1 MKLWRIIAA
10 LGAGLL
16 VLGSCNGPEP
26 EEPVLPAAL
35 TASVLQLE
43 PASGSVFLSVTASK
57 DWSITAS
64 YSGDSG
70 WATVSPATGSG
81 SRNSVILSY
90 GVNDSE
96 EARSVTLT
104 LTANPGGQASLTL
117 TQKGIVKP
125 DVPPQ
130 QYGYGYDVAAPHW
143 LELPATKADDGK
155 EWFAHDMNGGDYFS
169 KPNNKRNWS
178 FYYDYDSYLAT
189 WVAYPLNKS
198 LIGNGERTNRW
209 NYDSLI
215 PNDWQQSLDRG
226 FRVEMNGQ
234 MTTRYY
240 SDPAY
245 DRGHQ
250 LPSADRLNNSANIST
265 FYFTNMTPQN
275 GSFNSDI
282 WADLETRVRSYA
294 TSSDTLYVVTG
305 CIVDDESSFVRDVA
319 GHSIPVPSAYYKAL
333 LRYMPGSTYGD
344 YIACAFYLPHN
355 GSIAKEDYRKY
366 IMSVKDLEDKT
377 GIEFFVNLPEAV
389 GADNARKI
397 KSQEPVSWWK

>member
-1 MKLWRIIAA
+1 MKHLRIIAA

-35 TASVLQLE
+35 TAPVLQLE

-57 DWSITAS
+57 EWNISV
-64 YSGDSG
+64 SGG
-70 WATVSPATGSG
+70 TWATVSPASGTG
-81 SRNSVILSY
+81 SRNSVIFSY
-90 GVNDSE
+90 EANESE
-96 EARSVTLT
+96 AARSVTLT
-104 LTANPGGQASLTL
+104 LTASPGGQASLKL
-117 TQKGIVKP
+117 TQKGVVKSVGP
-125 DVPPQ
+125 DRPQ

-143 LELPATKADDGK
+143 LELPATKAGDGK
-155 EWFAHDMNGGDYFS
+155 EWFAHDMSGGDYFAR
-169 KPNNKRNWS
+169 PNQQRNWS

-240 SDPAY
+240 SDPVY

-265 FYFTNMTPQN
+265 FFFTNMTPQN

-282 WADLETRVRSYA
+282 WADLEIRVRSYA
-294 TSSDTLYVVTG
+294 SSSDTLYVVTG
-305 CIVDDESSFVRDVA
+305 CIVDDESPFVRDVA

-344 YIACAFYLPHN
+344 YIACAYYLPHS

-366 IMSVKDLEDKT
+366 IMSVKDLEDKI
-377 GIEFFVNLPEAV
+377 GFEFFVNLAEKV
-389 GADNARKI
+389 GAENARKI
-397 KSQEPVSWWK
+397 KSQEPSSWWK

>member
-1 MKLWRIIAA
+1 MKHWRIIAA

-35 TASVLQLE
+35 GTSVTQLE
-43 PASGSVFLSVTASK
+43 ADPGSIFLTVTASQA
-57 DWSITAS
+57 WSITSSAT
-64 YSGDSG
+64 
-70 WATVSPATGSG
+70 WARVSPATGTG
-81 SRNSVILSY
+81 SRNSVILTYDS
-90 GVNDSE
+90 NDGDES
-96 EARSVTLT
+96 RNVTLT
-104 LTANPGGQASLTL
+104 LTADPGGQASLTL
-117 TQKGIVKP
+117 TQKAAAV
-125 DVPPQ
+125 VPGGGDGPREF
-130 QYGYGYDVAAPHW
+130 GYGYDVAPVHW
-143 LELPATKADDGK
+143 LELPATKAGDGK
-155 EWFAHDMNGGDYFS
+155 EWFAHDMSGGDYFAR
-169 KPNNKRNWS
+169 PNQQRNWS

-240 SDPAY
+240 SDPVY

-265 FYFTNMTPQN
+265 FFFTNMTPQN

-282 WADLETRVRSYA
+282 WADLEIRIRSYA
-294 TSSDTLYVVTG
+294 SSSDTLYVVTG
-305 CIVDDESSFVRDVA
+305 CIVDDDSPFVRDVA

-344 YIACAFYLPHN
+344 YIACAYYLPHS

-366 IMSVKDLEDKT
+366 IMSVKDLEDKI
-377 GIEFFVNLPEAV
+377 GIEFFVNLAEKV
-389 GADNARKI
+389 GAENARKI
-397 KSQEPVSWWK
+397 KSQEPSSWWK

>member
-1 MKLWRIIAA
+1 M
-10 LGAGLL
+10 
-16 VLGSCNGPEP
+16 
-26 EEPVLPAAL
+26 LPAAL
-35 TASVLQLE
+35 GTSVTQLE
-43 PASGSVFLSVTASK
+43 ADPGSIFLTVTASQG
-57 DWSITAS
+57 WSITSSAT
-64 YSGDSG
+64 
-70 WATVSPATGSG
+70 WARVSPATGTG
-81 SRNSVILSY
+81 SRNSVILTYDS
-90 GVNDSE
+90 NDGDES
-96 EARSVTLT
+96 RSVTLT
-104 LTANPGGQASLTL
+104 LTADPGGQASLTL
-117 TQKGIVKP
+117 TQKAAAV
-125 DVPPQ
+125 VPGGGDEPREF
-130 QYGYGYDVAAPHW
+130 GYGYDVAPVHW
-143 LELPATKADDGK
+143 LELPATKAGDGK
-155 EWFAHDMNGGDYFS
+155 EWFAHDMSGGDYFAR
-169 KPNNKRNWS
+169 PNQQRNWS

-240 SDPAY
+240 SDPVY

-265 FYFTNMTPQN
+265 FFFTNMTPQN

-282 WADLETRVRSYA
+282 WADLEIRVRSYA
-294 TSSDTLYVVTG
+294 SSSDTLYVVTG
-305 CIVDDESSFVRDVA
+305 CIVDDESPFVRDVA

-344 YIACAFYLPHN
+344 YIACAYYLPHS

-366 IMSVKDLEDKT
+366 IMSVKDLEDKI
-377 GIEFFVNLPEAV
+377 GIEFFVNLAEKV
-389 GADNARKI
+389 GAENARKI
-397 KSQEPVSWWK
+397 KSQEPSSWWK